1 MAFATLEDYNGEIEV
16 TFFSGAWEKCAGKIE
31 ADKVA
36 VLKGK
41 IEYQKD
47 KDRTSFLADEYLE
60 PEAAE
65 TAARE
70 EEAKARKWEKYRNA
84 WKYMADLKLDK
95 AAKAEKGNYTIM
107 GILKSLREFTD
118 KKGNEMAFGSLRDY
132 SGEIDLVFFSSVW
145 KECKDFL
152 VVDEMTALKGNID
165 PAGDK
170 NPAKPSFKVSSV
182 PDLGR
187 LVRAAAKKAAAELKP
202 VGAGGGGAHGIEDDA
217 IPGEE
222 TAAELAA
229 AEIAAYDEPDT
240 GEAAFEDLFPGD
252 DFSDDSDED
261 LALAATSAAVPAAAA
276 LRPPAPS
283 FTEYH
288 VRLAANPAGREKDL
302 APLLEI
308 VKANPGAAALLIHV
322 PVARGER
329 VVRGASGIGCTV
341 DALSR
346 CAEVAEAWAV

>member
-31 ADKVA
+31 ADTVA

-95 AAKAEKGNYTIM
+95 AVKAEKGNYTVI

-170 NPAKPSFKVSSV
+170 NPAKPGFKVSSV

-187 LVRAAAKKAAAELKP
+187 LVRSAARKAAARPAMEP
-202 VGAGGGGAHGIEDDA
+202 EPAGAVGGGAHGIEDDA

-222 TAAELAA
+222 TAA
-229 AEIAAYDEPDT
+229 YDEPDN

-252 DFSDDSDED
+252 DSNDDSDED
-261 LALAATSAAVPAAAA
+261 STQVAAPAAVYVA
-276 LRPPAPS
+276 PPVLS

-308 VKANPGAAALLIHV
+308 VKTHPGAAALLIHV
-322 PVARGER
+322 PVARGET
-329 VVRGASGIGCTV
+329 VVRSASGIGCTV